1 MTTMISPHDELTIGE
16 LAARSGVAPSALR
29 YYESLGMIRSLRT
42 AAGHRRYQRGVI
54 RRVAFIVFAQRIG
67 LSLDEI
73 REELGKLSP
82 QCAPT
87 KADWNRL
94 TGNWKRRIDQSIA
107 EMQVLRDSLN
117 DCIGCGC
124 LTLERCRLANPQDK
138 AAKNGAGPRYWLG
151 DKSPVK

>member
-1 MTTMISPHDELTIGE
+1 MICAQDELTIGE
-16 LAARSGVAPSALR
+16 LAARSGVASSALR

-42 AAGHRRYQRGVI
+42 AAGHRRYHRGVI

-67 LSLDEI
+67 LMLDEI
-73 REELGKLSP
+73 REELGKLSH

-94 TGNWKRRIDQSIA
+94 TSRWKKRIDDAIA
-107 EMQVLRDSLN
+107 EMQLLRDSLN

-124 LTLERCRLANPQDK
+124 LTLERCRLANPQDR
-138 AAKNGAGPRYWLG
+138 AAKNGVGPRYWLG
-151 DKSPVK
+151 DRPENK

>member
-16 LAARSGVAPSALR
+16 LATRSGVAPSALR

-73 REELGKLSP
+73 RELVSRLGLDPATVDASSDRHW
-82 QCAPT
+82 T
-87 KADWNRL
+87 WNTTRPES
-94 TGNWKRRIDQSIA
+94 TRPNETS
-107 EMQVLRDSLN
+107 
-117 DCIGCGC
+117 
-124 LTLERCRLANPQDK
+124 
-138 AAKNGAGPRYWLG
+138 
-151 DKSPVK
+151 